1 MDKYADEL
9 KHLKGSQI
17 FLPPNFESNGSQKVV
32 GVHDHMDE
40 TIECAAKT
48 FMSARQPSDQHPI
61 LDWHDS
67 MMDQL

>member
-17 FLPPNFESNGSQKVV
+17 FLPPNFESNASQKVV

-40 TIECAAKT
+40 TIESAAKT
-48 FMSARQPSDQHPI
+48 FMSARQPSDQHPS
-61 LDWHDS
+61 LDWHDT